1 MNKQD
6 MLDRIPGDVLEALHV
21 PSYVKG
27 HGLVRGEHYYR
38 VVSVIEDE
46 KEFWNSNGVG
56 YEVEHVG
63 GRHGEDGPVIRVPAD
78 FFTQN

>member
-6 MLDRIPGDVLEALHV
+6 MLERIPGDVLEALHV

-27 HGLVRGEHYYR
+27 HGLVRGESYYR

-46 KEFWNSNGVG
+46 REFWNSNGVG
-56 YEVEHVG
+56 YEVKRVG
-63 GRHGEDGPVIRVPAD
+63 GLHEEDGPVIRVPAN
-78 FFTQN
+78 FFGQN